1 MSLRMYVIS
10 YNASSRLHCCVSK
23 SDKADQSFL
32 SAERSSVVVT
42 VRSPRFESGTGSW
55 AQISIRCPGKRPPTL
70 PPRRLCQSTL
80 CRKTAPTVS
89 ACLTITTTTKHAQ
102 ARARVKQFRMLG
114 PICFYRRQLEYD
126 AGGGMQLIERI
137 PPPETQPNEKRP
149 ETTPNRNGTR
159 FQPGQP
165 APTQCIRQVLLTCSG
180 TTPSETQR
188 KTCTNYELQVVACQE
203 GPRPRTKGGRGG
215 RRRRPRHCQEVTG

>member
-1 MSLRMYVIS
+1 MGSNFDTMSRETTS
-10 YNASSRLHCCVSK
+10 HPAAS
-23 SDKADQSFL
+23 KALPIDFVPQN
-32 SAERSSVVVT
+32 SSSSLGMFNNYHQHNKA
-42 VRSPRFESGTGSW
+42 RTGKG
-55 AQISIRCPGKRPPTL
+55 A
-70 PPRRLCQSTL
+70 
-80 CRKTAPTVS
+80 
-89 ACLTITTTTKHAQ
+89 AQ
-102 ARARVKQFRMLG
+102 AVSHARTNLFFNRG
-114 PICFYRRQLEYD
+114 QLEYD
-126 AGGGMQLIERI
+126 AGGGMQLIECI

>member
-1 MSLRMYVIS
+1 MPQNSSSSLGMFNKPAQQSTHRQERG
-10 YNASSRLHCCVSK
+10 SSSFACS
-23 SDKADQSFL
+23 DQSF
-32 SAERSSVVVT
+32 
-42 VRSPRFESGTGSW
+42 
-55 AQISIRCPGKRPPTL
+55 
-70 PPRRLCQSTL
+70 
-80 CRKTAPTVS
+80 
-89 ACLTITTTTKHAQ
+89 
-102 ARARVKQFRMLG
+102 
-114 PICFYRRQLEYD
+114 FYRGQLEYD
-126 AGGGMQLIERI
+126 AGGGMQLIECI

-188 KTCTNYELQVVACQE
+188 KMCTNYELQVVARQE